1 MLTTLEKIVTE
12 AEGTYVSSANLEL
25 LTSYSKNFALR
36 MQTYLKIQKFENDVL
51 RTVASTI
58 NDEMAMMLRSCAM
71 AMLLD
76 DKVLLKERYSDWL
89 VERTNAWGR
98 TELVIY
104 DNQLLQKALARKL
117 NSTEA
122 GLIQPFVQ
130 AVLEVLQ
137 AANSGRKS

>member
-12 AEGTYVSSANLEL
+12 AEGTYVSSANLEA
-25 LTSYSKNFALR
+25 LTNYSKNFALR
-36 MQTYLKIQKFENDVL
+36 MQTYLKIQKFENEIL
-51 RTVASTI
+51 RIVASTL

-89 VERTNAWGR
+89 VERTSAWGR
-98 TELVIY
+98 TELVIHY
-104 DNQLLQKALARKL
+104 NQLLQKALARKL
-117 NSTEA
+117 NATESA
-122 GLIQPFVQ
+122 LIQPFFQ

-137 AANSGRKS
+137 AANSGRES